1 MIDRDRVSGKAK
13 AYLFIWSG
21 GENEEDIWR
30 LGKLILSLQRKS
42 ASTVW

>member
-1 MIDRDRVSGKAK
+1 MTDRDRVSGKAK
-13 AYLFIWSG
+13 AYLFIWSA
-21 GENEEDIWR
+21 GENGEDIWR